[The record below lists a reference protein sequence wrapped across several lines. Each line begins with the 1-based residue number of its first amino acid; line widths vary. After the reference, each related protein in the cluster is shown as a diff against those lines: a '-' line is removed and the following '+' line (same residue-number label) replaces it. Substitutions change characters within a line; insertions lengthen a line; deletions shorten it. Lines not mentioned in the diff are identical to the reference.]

1 MTDGKSTKIHVT
13 KLKEDSRIE
22 EIARML
28 GGIEMTEKTREHA
41 SEMLSKKDYLKKN
54 ADLKSVK

>member
-1 MTDGKSTKIHVT
+1 MTDGNSTKIHVT

-41 SEMLSKKDYLKKN
+41 SEMLAKKDYLKKN